1 MPIRTLI
8 LLAGACLLGSLAA
21 CQSGTTGEPAVP
33 PTTAATPQA
42 EPPTPQPATPQGA
55 GAMPT
60 TAAAQTSATAAPRA
74 TTPAPTAAAAPQ
86 TSAAGVSGIS
96 GAVIAASDVGGQPD
110 QPLPGQLVVAI
121 PIDLVG
127 SLPGGPGGAPSD
139 RDLRFLAVT
148 VERQQNGVVTTLADA
163 GGRYNLAL
171 APGDY
176 ALCLA
181 DSSGAQPAGFPLTTR
196 GCGRVAVQ
204 QGSVRAINISSGMG
218 EIVLVEP

>member
-33 PTTAATPQA
+33 PTTAATPQS
-42 EPPTPQPATPQGA
+42 EPPTTQPATPQGA
-55 GAMPT
+55 GTAPT
-60 TAAAQTSATAAPRA
+60 ATAGSQTSATAAPRA
-74 TTPAPTAAAAPQ
+74 TTPAPTAAPQ
-86 TSAAGVSGIS
+86 TNAAGVSGIS

-110 QPLPGQLVVAI
+110 RPLPGQLVVAI